1 MQIFSILARTN
12 QQILERAS
20 WETASNK
27 YHFALYE
34 RKDAGKIPFLHC
46 LSICNPFVWRH
57 TYFRERKWKDNL
69 KDGVNLNIFFSE
81 GKADGR
87 TRKVLWKLGQ
97 YGLCWLDTFFRS
109 FMPNLDIGEWKEN
122 KIDFQLFGARIQTRT
137 SPFFQTP
144 ISPKTIM
151 SYVL

>member
-1 MQIFSILARTN
+1 MGVPSLISSKSLIYCIGIGPGIKSGALCLAQNLQNEAFMQIFSILARTN

-97 YGLCWLDTFFRS
+97 YGLC
-109 FMPNLDIGEWKEN
+109 
-122 KIDFQLFGARIQTRT
+122 
-137 SPFFQTP
+137 
-144 ISPKTIM
+144 
-151 SYVL
+151 